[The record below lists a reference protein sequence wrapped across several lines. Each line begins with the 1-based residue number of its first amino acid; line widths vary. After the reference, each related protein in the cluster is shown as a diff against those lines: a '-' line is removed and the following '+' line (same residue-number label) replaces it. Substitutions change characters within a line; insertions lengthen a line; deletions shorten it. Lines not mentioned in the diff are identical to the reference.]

1 MRWAAIESV
10 QALGPGTGAG
20 RLKHR
25 VGDRRGRNVGKTAA
39 ARQQLG
45 YVYWALRDGHGKRL
59 GKDPV
64 VIQFASDTATIE
76 VAAQTEDR
84 AAVIGTMA
92 TRS

>member
-1 MRWAAIESV
+1 VRWAAIESV
-10 QALGPGTGAG
+10 QALGPGT
-20 RLKHR
+20 
-25 VGDRRGRNVGKTAA
+25 GDRRGRNVGKTAA

-76 VAAQTEDR
+76 VAARTDDR